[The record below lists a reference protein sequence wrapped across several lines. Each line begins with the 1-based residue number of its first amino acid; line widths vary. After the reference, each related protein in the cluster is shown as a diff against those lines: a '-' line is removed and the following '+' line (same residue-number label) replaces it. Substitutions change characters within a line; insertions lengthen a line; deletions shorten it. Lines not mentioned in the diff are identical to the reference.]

1 MTFLWRNTYAMVVA
15 SVIVAR
21 ALGYSTD
28 PFHQT
33 TPSSTQHLVRR
44 LITPASSSQSS
55 TGLAPNGAV
64 QPDPCAPMQLTAQ
77 TWVDLGIDDYIQNYP
92 NADKLTIQQFA
103 AELNVPNFFCGIGM
117 PCSAGQL
124 CHPAAGVNWLILYA
138 IQEWNA
144 YMNSYYSAIEDAI
157 NLMRDASADIV
168 SDFIPRSQPQSGLY
182 GWSVATVVVGI
193 LATFTGVLV
202 PAMLPADAMQMVV
215 DASKIGA
222 GAGLIGGLTVPQIG
236 RETENEKF
244 LAQLEAM
251 HAQANGE
258 QPADIWSS
266 HDAAAVGQLLNGRNR
281 DVGQPGHPSPPPP
294 NPQSSPAPPPAANGP
309 APSAPDVTP
318 APHLQKRALTPD
330 ELPKKRHPAPYA
342 FTRWSRM
349 ASHLTVLQNDLQ
361 GMVSATAQIAT
372 LQPLTARGG
381 IAEILSQGTFLYSNP
396 AQTFMASHV
405 KSLAQITALSE
416 FFKSVKMF
424 VTIGSDDCKYKGPNG
439 AKNHPEDLSSCTK
452 DGLMM
457 NIVRAEGNKVVN
469 KTPNARLLQS
479 KYGYSVE
486 YLANLAWDCQ
496 KKYGVQ
502 KPGETTYPPPS
513 SIHSDC
519 VFAIPVCDC
528 TLPAVKHLRKK
539 KKGTV
544 KACRNGAGLPI

>member
-281 DVGQPGHPSPPPP
+281 DVGQPGHPSPPHPIR
-294 NPQSSPAPPPAANGP
+294 NPPP
-309 APSAPDVTP
+309 
-318 APHLQKRALTPD
+318 
-330 ELPKKRHPAPYA
+330 
-342 FTRWSRM
+342 
-349 ASHLTVLQNDLQ
+349 
-361 GMVSATAQIAT
+361 
-372 LQPLTARGG
+372 
-381 IAEILSQGTFLYSNP
+381 
-396 AQTFMASHV
+396 
-405 KSLAQITALSE
+405 
-416 FFKSVKMF
+416 
-424 VTIGSDDCKYKGPNG
+424 
-439 AKNHPEDLSSCTK
+439 
-452 DGLMM
+452 
-457 NIVRAEGNKVVN
+457 
-469 KTPNARLLQS
+469 
-479 KYGYSVE
+479 
-486 YLANLAWDCQ
+486 
-496 KKYGVQ
+496 
-502 KPGETTYPPPS
+502 
-513 SIHSDC
+513 
-519 VFAIPVCDC
+519 
-528 TLPAVKHLRKK
+528 HLRQRQM
-539 KKGTV
+539 
-544 KACRNGAGLPI
+544 ALLHPHPMSPLPRTSKNEL